1 MQAAVASWLR
11 AVAKPRELFEQAVS
25 GGAVRY
31 TGPAR
36 VSARALGRVCAGEL
50 EYTLLPRAGATE
62 ATVEVGV
69 PTVWAEP
76 PPLTSGLPRAVTE
89 YLRGAM
95 PDGVRI
101 DLVPKKLCGATQVIT
116 ARGTA
121 RVAAPVVDKL
131 LAAPGVLDVVLSPA
145 ALTVTLAAGSDK
157 LGSLSHLAHRGS
169 IAPRLTRITPHAAAA
184 KAGRALRR
192 PRFGR
197 RFLAHRFK

>member
-1 MQAAVASWLR
+1 MRWR
-11 AVAKPRELFEQAVS
+11 
-25 GGAVRY
+25 
-31 TGPAR
+31 AR
-36 VSARALGRVCAGEL
+36 VHAAAA
-50 EYTLLPRAGATE
+50 AGATE

-101 DLVPKKLCGATQVIT
+101 DLVPKKLCGHQVIT

-145 ALTVTLAAGSDK
+145 ALTVTLAAGST
-157 LGSLSHLAHRGS
+157 SSEASR
-169 IAPRLTRITPHAAAA
+169 T
-184 KAGRALRR
+184 
-192 PRFGR
+192 
-197 RFLAHRFK
+197 